1 MSTTE
6 KSAHEKRFTLNIF
19 GVSAAVIAIIEI
31 KSISKKH
38 FSLYNELSMDSKQ
51 AGWLTQKRL
60 YIISFQIVEQ
70 IVVVFFK
77 F

>member
-6 KSAHEKRFTLNIF
+6 KSHEKRFTLNIF

-38 FSLYNELSMDSKQ
+38 FSLYNELSMDSEQ

-60 YIISFQIVEQ
+60 LYLSFQIVEQ